1 MRNARPIGAGILK
14 NYFMEISQFKIAEE
28 VYRKKEDLKEQL
40 NNLEAGA
47 WGLGIK
53 IEVKTGYSDMGRD
66 FTRTIELKGDIGIE
80 ACSAIKEVIL
90 KSLEALDKEFK
101 EL

>member
-28 VYRKKEDLKEQL
+28 VYRKAEDLKEQL
-40 NNLEAGA
+40 KKLDSGS

-66 FTRTIELKGDIGIE
+66 FTNTLELKGDIGVE
-80 ACSAIKEVIL
+80 ACSAIKEVIF
-90 KSLEALDKEFK
+90 KKLEALDKEFK
-101 EL
+101 DL